1 MKGNP
6 MAHTAY
12 STFTSDDLDIEFVA
26 EYDRRFDD
34 VPPDVQVLSLHIL
47 GVKVAFHHLP
57 KDLQSAILSL
67 QPETV

>member
-6 MAHTAY
+6 MAHTVY

-26 EYDRRFDD
+26 QYGRFDD
-34 VPPDVQVLSLHIL
+34 IPPDVQVLSLQIL